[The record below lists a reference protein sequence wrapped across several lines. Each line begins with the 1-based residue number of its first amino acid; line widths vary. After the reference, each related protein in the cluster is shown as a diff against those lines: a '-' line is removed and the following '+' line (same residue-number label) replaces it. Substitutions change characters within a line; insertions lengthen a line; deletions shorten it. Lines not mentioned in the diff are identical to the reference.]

1 MCRMR
6 HENVSDEKVCSTHIQ
21 GHFLSSKSQVMVISR
36 ISLAFNGQSFPLTR
50 SCPKRQ
56 GLQQLREILSHFA
69 AAPAPG
75 H

>member
-1 MCRMR
+1 
-6 HENVSDEKVCSTHIQ
+6 
-21 GHFLSSKSQVMVISR
+21 MVISR